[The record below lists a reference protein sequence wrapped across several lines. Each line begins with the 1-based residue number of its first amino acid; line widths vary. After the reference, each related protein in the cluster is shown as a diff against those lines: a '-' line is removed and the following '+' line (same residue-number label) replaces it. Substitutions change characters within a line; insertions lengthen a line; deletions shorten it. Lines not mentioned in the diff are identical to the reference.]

1 VGCCLFTAL
10 VAAGPRVALALVWLF
25 TNLVSR
31 AFSTFVVPL
40 LGLVFLPWTTL
51 FYVLAYRPAIGIS
64 GFGYVF
70 VGLGVVFDLLAWGSG
85 ARARAQ
91 RARPAY

>member
-1 VGCCLFTAL
+1 VGCCLFATL
-10 VAAGPRVALALVWLF
+10 VTAGPRVALALVWLL

-40 LGLVFLPWTTL
+40 LGLVILPWTTL
-51 FYVLAYRPAIGIS
+51 FYVLAYRPAVGIS

-70 VGLGVVFDLLAWGSG
+70 VALGVLFDILAWGGG

>member
-1 VGCCLFTAL
+1 MGCCLFTAL